1 MGLSLCVLKW
11 LDLWSRPLTL
21 GIAQTSLALLSLS
34 CGLVSLV
41 RFVRLLEMK
50 EETGTTYDLD
60 KLDEIP
66 AEKNYPLHVDAVIS
80 SDGIT
85 NLKEDER
92 ETEMIL
98 EAAFKMPRRVQ
109 TRSRVTIVWSD

>member
-85 NLKEDER
+85 NLKEDEG